1 MFGPGEIGEPTVST
15 NTSSISLNWT
25 SPLGEVFKYRLEWH
39 DGGAPKIVYTNKT
52 FAVLSDLIPGTS
64 YTISVNAVAGD
75 DKTEGHRH
83 TFTSVTR
90 PGEIG
95 EPTVSTNTSSI
106 SLNWTSPLGEVFKY
120 RLEWHDGG
128 APKIVYTNKTFAV
141 LSDLIPGTSYTIS
154 VNAVA
159 GDDKTEGHRHTFTSV
174 TKPEVVRNI
183 TVTNIT
189 TSSMSVMWTKP
200 EGNSSFYRVQWTN
213 GIVTGSDN
221 VTQTHKTITNL
232 TAGVQYEIT
241 VTAVTDEGSTD
252 GQSASVSQYTRPG
265 EIGEPTVSTNTS
277 SISLNWTS
285 PLGEVFKYRLEW
297 HDGGAPK
304 IVYTNKTFA
313 VLSDL
318 IPGTSYTISVNAVA
332 GDDKTEGH
340 RHTFTSVTKPEVVR
354 NITVTNITTSSMSV
368 MWTKPEGN
376 SSFYRVQWTNGIVT
390 GSDNVTQTH
399 KTITN
404 LTAGVQYEITVT
416 AVTDEGS
423 TDGQSASVSQYTR
436 PGEIGEPT
444 VSTNTSSISLNWTSP
459 LGEVFKY
466 RLEWH
471 DGGAPKIVYTNKT
484 FAVLSDLIPGTS
496 YTISVNAVAGDD
508 KTEGHRHTFTSVTKP
523 EVVRNITVTN
533 ITTSSMSVM
542 WTKPEGNSSFYR
554 VQWTNGIVTG
564 SDNVTQTH
572 KTITNLTA
580 GVQYEITV
588 TAVTDEGSTDGQS
601 ASVSQ
606 YTSK

>member
-1 MFGPGEIGEPTVST
+1 
-15 NTSSISLNWT
+15 
-25 SPLGEVFKYRLEWH
+25 
-39 DGGAPKIVYTNKT
+39 
-52 FAVLSDLIPGTS
+52 
-64 YTISVNAVAGD
+64 
-75 DKTEGHRH
+75 
-83 TFTSVTR
+83 
-90 PGEIG
+90 
-95 EPTVSTNTSSI
+95 
-106 SLNWTSPLGEVFKY
+106 
-120 RLEWHDGG
+120 
-128 APKIVYTNKTFAV
+128 
-141 LSDLIPGTSYTIS
+141 
-154 VNAVA
+154 
-159 GDDKTEGHRHTFTSV
+159 
-174 TKPEVVRNI
+174 
-183 TVTNIT
+183 
-189 TSSMSVMWTKP
+189 MSVMWTKP

-508 KTEGHRHTFTSVTKP
+508 KTGGHRHTFTSVTRPGEIGEPTVSTNTSSISLNWTSPLGEVFKYRLEWHDGGAPKIVYTNKTFAVLSDLIPGTSYTISVNAVAGDDKTEGHRHTFTSVTRR
-523 EVVRNITVTN
+523 EA
-533 ITTSSMSVM
+533 
-542 WTKPEGNSSFYR
+542 
-554 VQWTNGIVTG
+554 
-564 SDNVTQTH
+564 H
-572 KTITNLTA
+572 
-580 GVQYEITV
+580 
-588 TAVTDEGSTDGQS
+588 
-601 ASVSQ
+601 
-606 YTSK
+606 